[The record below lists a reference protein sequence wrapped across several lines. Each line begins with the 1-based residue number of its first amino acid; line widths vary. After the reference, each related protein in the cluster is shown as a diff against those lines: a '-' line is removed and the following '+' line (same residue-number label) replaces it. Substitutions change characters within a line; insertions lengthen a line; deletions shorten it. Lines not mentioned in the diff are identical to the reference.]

1 MSKKLVQ
8 LRTFLTTRGKGIS
21 LLLTMVVGIFVPQ
34 AHVYSFLIQ
43 HLLMV
48 MLFFA
53 FLDINLKPR
62 PSQKGV
68 FWILLA
74 NLSIAFVV
82 YALLAPIDLQLALAG
97 FLTAI
102 SPTAISSPV
111 IVGFVEGDMEFIIA
125 SVILTNITV
134 ALVVPLT
141 LPSLMGTAVQ
151 ISIIDVLRSVAIVM
165 FVPLLLS
172 QAVKKLPA
180 AGQNFLRKGKSLSMP
195 LWLITLFIVSAKASD
210 FLRNENTAPLTTLGM
225 IALIS
230 LGICVI
236 DFGVGVWL
244 GRPDHWR
251 ESGQALGQKNLSF
264 TIWVALTFVN
274 PLVAMGPMFYIIYHH
289 IYNSWLIYDYEK
301 TRPSAIN
308 A

>member
-1 MSKKLVQ
+1 MPQKLIQ
-8 LRTFLTTRGKGIS
+8 LKIFLTTRGKGIS
-21 LLLTMVVGIFVPQ
+21 LLLTMVSGIFMPQ
-34 AHVYSFLIQ
+34 AHRYSFLIQ

-62 PSQKGV
+62 PSQKGI

-74 NLSIAFVV
+74 NLLIAFGA
-82 YALLAPIDLQLALAG
+82 YALLIPFNLQLALAG

-125 SVILTNITV
+125 SVILTNIVV
-134 ALVVPLT
+134 ALVIPLT
-141 LPSLMGTAVQ
+141 LPALIGAETK
-151 ISIIDVLRSVAIVM
+151 ISILEILQSVAVVM
-165 FVPLLLS
+165 LIPLLLS
-172 QAVKKLPA
+172 QAAKKLPA
-180 AGQNFLRKGKSLSMP
+180 AGQSFLRKGKTLSLP

-210 FLRNENTAPLTTLGM
+210 FLRNENTAPLATLGI

-230 LGICVI
+230 LLVSILNFGI
-236 DFGVGVWL
+236 GVWL
-244 GRPDHWR
+244 GRPNLWR
-251 ESGQALGQKNLSF
+251 ESGQALGQKNISF

-274 PLVAMGPMFYIIYHH
+274 PLVAMGPIFYIIYHH
-289 IYNSWLIYDYEK
+289 IYNSWLIYDFEK
-301 TRPSAIN
+301 TRAT
-308 A
+308 